1 MEKVRVKVKLKLPR
15 KIEKLKSKGM
25 LQTVNLHMVHGR
37 KTAPI
42 DKSIVGIEW
51 KPFFWT
57 SSTRGSKQVHAS
69 APF

>member
-42 DKSIVGIEW
+42 DKSIVGIE
-51 KPFFWT
+51 
-57 SSTRGSKQVHAS
+57 
-69 APF
+69 